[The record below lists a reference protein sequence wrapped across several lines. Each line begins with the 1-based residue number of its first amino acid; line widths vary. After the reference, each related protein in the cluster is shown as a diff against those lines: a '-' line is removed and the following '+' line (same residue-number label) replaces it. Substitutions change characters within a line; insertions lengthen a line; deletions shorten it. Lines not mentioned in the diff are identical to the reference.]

1 MPSVAYTN
9 VGEQKVVDIVDGT
22 ATSPVDIGTGN
33 NFVDWGTG
41 TTAAAKTQT
50 ALVTPAPEARS
61 GGTVSQVTTNEAGD
75 TNQWVATITATAARA
90 ITEAGL
96 FDASTAGVMII
107 RGEFDVI
114 NLVTNDKIEFTIT
127 LAQT

>member
-9 VGEQKVVDIVDGT
+9 VGEQKVVDIIDET
-22 ATSPVDIGTGN
+22 ATTPTSLGAGK
-33 NFVDWGTG
+33 NFVAWGTG

-50 ALVTPAPEARS
+50 ALVTEAPETRS
-61 GGTVSQVTTNEAGD
+61 GGANSQVTTNETGD
-75 TNQWVATITATAARA
+75 TNQWLATITATATRV

-96 FDASTAGVMII
+96 FDAVTSGVMII
-107 RGEFDVI
+107 RGEFDAI

>member
-9 VGEQKVVDIVDGT
+9 VGEQKVVDIIDET
-22 ATSPVDIGTGN
+22 ATSPTSLGTGK

-41 TTAAAKTQT
+41 TVAAAKTDT
-50 ALVTPAPEARS
+50 ALGTPAPEARS
-61 GGTVSQVTTNEAGD
+61 GGTVSQVTTNETGD

-96 FDASTAGVMII
+96 FDAVTGGVLII
-107 RGEFDVI
+107 RGEFAVI